1 MVQPLWKTVWK
12 FLRTPKSELPYD
24 SAVPHPAIYPKN
36 PDNINS
42 KRYMHP
48 MFIVTLFTIAKQ
60 PKCLSIDEWIKNIYN
75 GILFSHKESEIIPC
89 APTWMDPEIIIEC

>member
-1 MVQPLWKTVWK
+1 MQPLWKTVWK

-60 PKCLSIDEWIKNIYN
+60 PKCLPIDEWLNKMWCICMCVYICIWK
-75 GILFSHKESEIIPC
+75 GILLSHKKE
-89 APTWMDPEIIIEC
+89 